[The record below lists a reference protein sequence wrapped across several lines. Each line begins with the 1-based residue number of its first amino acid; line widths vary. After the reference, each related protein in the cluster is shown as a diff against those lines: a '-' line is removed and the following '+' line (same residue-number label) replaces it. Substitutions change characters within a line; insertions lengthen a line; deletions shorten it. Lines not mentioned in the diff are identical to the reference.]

1 MAKAKYKKG
10 KDGRWQTKVWDG
22 TYGPDG
28 IKHYVPVYSTKSS
41 GDLEKTVNKM
51 KADVENRKYVRPTEQ
66 DFVEYA
72 KEWLK
77 TYKAGREKA
86 TRAMYSNIIDVHFKP
101 LKGIKLADIQKKH
114 FQQIINNAYK
124 MPRTCQQINIT
135 FHQVI
140 QNGIQ
145 EKFLPADALTEICSN
160 IDIPKY
166 KPKEKRPLTAL
177 EKTGIKSA
185 DLSPMEKTFV
195 LLIFGTGLRRGEAL
209 AQTTTSIN
217 LQAKTL
223 SVTQAVGFDGN
234 NPYIKDTKNLRKR
247 TVPLPGYLVKQLQS
261 YLRSIPGPYLFTK
274 QDGTLMTKSSYVKM
288 WARIVDKINLA
299 AGGTDELRV
308 VFNLTA
314 HVFRHNYCTNLCYQI
329 PKISI
334 KKIAAL
340 MGDTEK
346 MVIEVYNHIMEEKED
361 AAAVV
366 ENALNL
372 EENFEDEM
380 KIKPLRKGSEDT
392 NKISKTG

>member
-28 IKHYVPVYSTKSS
+28 IKHYIPVYSTKSS

-140 QNGIQ
+140 QNGIH
-145 EKFLPADALTEICSN
+145 P
-160 IDIPKY
+160 
-166 KPKEKRPLTAL
+166 
-177 EKTGIKSA
+177 
-185 DLSPMEKTFV
+185 
-195 LLIFGTGLRRGEAL
+195 
-209 AQTTTSIN
+209 
-217 LQAKTL
+217 
-223 SVTQAVGFDGN
+223 
-234 NPYIKDTKNLRKR
+234 
-247 TVPLPGYLVKQLQS
+247 
-261 YLRSIPGPYLFTK
+261 
-274 QDGTLMTKSSYVKM
+274 
-288 WARIVDKINLA
+288 
-299 AGGTDELRV
+299 
-308 VFNLTA
+308 
-314 HVFRHNYCTNLCYQI
+314 QI
-329 PKISI
+329 
-334 KKIAAL
+334 
-340 MGDTEK
+340 
-346 MVIEVYNHIMEEKED
+346 
-361 AAAVV
+361 
-366 ENALNL
+366 
-372 EENFEDEM
+372 
-380 KIKPLRKGSEDT
+380 
-392 NKISKTG
+392 

>member
-1 MAKAKYKKG
+1 MPVAPEDIIQLEHLNYIIFGAARQEGLFFLPFLPYKEDDIPWQKQNTRKARMAVG
-10 KDGRWQTKVWDG
+10 QTKVWDG

-28 IKHYVPVYSTKSS
+28 IKHYIPVYSTKSS

-177 EKTGIKSA
+177 EKTGTSQQTCLRWKRLCPSHLRHRPA
-185 DLSPMEKTFV
+185 PWGSP
-195 LLIFGTGLRRGEAL
+195 
-209 AQTTTSIN
+209 
-217 LQAKTL
+217 
-223 SVTQAVGFDGN
+223 
-234 NPYIKDTKNLRKR
+234 
-247 TVPLPGYLVKQLQS
+247 
-261 YLRSIPGPYLFTK
+261 
-274 QDGTLMTKSSYVKM
+274 
-288 WARIVDKINLA
+288 
-299 AGGTDELRV
+299 GTD
-308 VFNLTA
+308 
-314 HVFRHNYCTNLCYQI
+314 
-329 PKISI
+329 
-334 KKIAAL
+334 
-340 MGDTEK
+340 
-346 MVIEVYNHIMEEKED
+346 YNQH
-361 AAAVV
+361 
-366 ENALNL
+366 
-372 EENFEDEM
+372 
-380 KIKPLRKGSEDT
+380 
-392 NKISKTG
+392 